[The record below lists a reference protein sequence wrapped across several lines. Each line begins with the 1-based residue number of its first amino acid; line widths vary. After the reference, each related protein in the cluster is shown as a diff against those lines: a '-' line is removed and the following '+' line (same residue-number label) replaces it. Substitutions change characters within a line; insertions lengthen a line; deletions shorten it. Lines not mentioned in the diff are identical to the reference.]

1 MYFWHLI
8 CIDYKGVRYQSMHF
22 SLVTIIPPP
31 PPTGVTVGLEFRSYA
46 VNEGDGS
53 IEVCA
58 VLLDGNL
65 QRTLMVNLS
74 TQQNS
79 NAQGGDI

>member
-1 MYFWHLI
+1 M
-8 CIDYKGVRYQSMHF
+8 
-22 SLVTIIPPP
+22 
-31 PPTGVTVGLEFRSYA
+31 TVGLEFPSYT

-58 VLLDGNL
+58 VLLDGTL

-74 TQQNS
+74 TQQNA
-79 NAQGGDI
+79 NAQGRYSERK

>member
-1 MYFWHLI
+1 
-8 CIDYKGVRYQSMHF
+8 MHF
-22 SLVTIIPPP
+22 SLVTIIPP
-31 PPTGVTVGLEFRSYA
+31 TGVTVGLEFPSYA

-79 NAQGGDI
+79 NAQGGDNEREKQAS